1 MSSPC
6 IQTAAVS
13 TGGTCAFTVQN
24 TAAGSL
30 LIAVA
35 RLATTG
41 HTGVAFSD
49 NNSGVWTTVKIGSN
63 IGTVDSYFGYALNT
77 TGGTKP
83 TISLNY
89 SGGAENAV
97 MCIGEYPV
105 GSASA
110 LHTSAVHTTGT
121 TGTNPATPNVT
132 PAVGDLLIGAWQGPF
147 TAASTSAGTCG
158 ASATLSG
165 KGTSGAGIYSCFED
179 GIAASA
185 AAQDATLTYATSST
199 YAGALFAFSPP
210 ASGGGAGS
218 GLLRLLGVN

>member
-1 MSSPC
+1 MTPNQKSFAKWEQEFC
-6 IQTAAVS
+6 AACLAH
-13 TGGTCAFTVQN
+13 GGTLSA
-24 TAAGSL
+24 
-30 LIAVA
+30 
-35 RLATTG
+35 
-41 HTGVAFSD
+41 D
-49 NNSGVWTTVKIGSN
+49 NNGGTWVTVKIGSN
-63 IGTVDSYFGYALNT
+63 INTVDSYFGYALNT

-83 TISLNY
+83 TVSLNY

-110 LHTSAVHTTGT
+110 LHTSGVLTSGA

-165 KGTSGAGIYSCFED
+165 KGTSGANIYSCFED

-185 AAQDATLTYATSST
+185 VAQNATLTYATSST

-210 ASGGGAGS
+210 AGGAGS

>member
-6 IQTAAVS
+6 IQVAAS
-13 TGGTCAFTVQN
+13 SSGGTCAFTVQN

-30 LIAVA
+30 LVAVA

-63 IGTVDSYFGYALNT
+63 IGTADSYFGYALNT
-77 TGGTKP
+77 AGGTKP

-89 SGGAENAV
+89 SGGAETAV

-110 LHTSAVHTTGT
+110 LHTSAVLTTGA

-132 PAVGDLLIGAWQGPF
+132 PAVGDLLIGAWQGTPF
-147 TAASTSAGTCG
+147 ATASTSARTCG

-165 KGTSGAGIYSCFED
+165 KGTSGANIYSCFED

-185 AAQDATLTYATSST
+185 VAQNATLTYATSST

-210 ASGGGAGS
+210 AGGAGS